1 MWNKYLE
8 TNTKLV
14 PTAENT
20 QNFLDHLQT
29 QPKEKLLCL
38 SLPLCFWGTCFLLS
52 AILLSSVLIIFP
64 SLFFPPSE
72 YILK

>member
-14 PTAENT
+14 STAENT

-38 SLPLCFWGTCFLLS
+38 SLPLCFWGTCF
-52 AILLSSVLIIFP
+52 
-64 SLFFPPSE
+64 
-72 YILK
+72 Y